1 MSEGAV
7 VLSASDLCITQMTS
21 TSSNAETRRKSRCM
35 QMSCRLHI
43 CCSGHDKGWAED
55 TCPFVHVLL
64 TSDLRTSSKPRI
76 LPEEGEEEDVGE
88 EGGAVEAVLRRALA
102 VMGTES
108 RQRRDC
114 ENPLPASVLDA
125 LGRCIR
131 HILEASLALWLL
143 LKSRMEELCAAS
155 VFALP
160 CWLFGF

>member
-1 MSEGAV
+1 
-7 VLSASDLCITQMTS
+7 MTS

-55 TCPFVHVLL
+55 SCPFVHVLL

-76 LPEEGEEEDVGE
+76 LLEEGEEEGVGE

-102 VMGTES
+102 VMGTEL

-114 ENPLPASVLDA
+114 ENTLPASVL
-125 LGRCIR
+125 GRCIR
-131 HILEASLALWLL
+131 CILEASLALWLWF
-143 LKSRMEELCAAS
+143 KGKIEELCAAS

-160 CWLFGF
+160 CWLFGFWPHSRWQNRD